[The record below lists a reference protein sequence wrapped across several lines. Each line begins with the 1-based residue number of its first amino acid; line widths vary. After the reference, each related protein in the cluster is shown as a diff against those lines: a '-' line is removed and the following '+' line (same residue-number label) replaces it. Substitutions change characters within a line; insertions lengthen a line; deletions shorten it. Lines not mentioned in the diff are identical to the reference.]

1 MSPRTRLTL
10 STLSAA
16 LCLSGATWSPAVHAC
31 GLEPFLGEICI
42 VPYNFAPRNYAFT
55 NGQIMSIA
63 QNSALFA
70 LLGTTYGGNG
80 IQTFALPDTRG
91 RVIVG
96 AGQSPG
102 TSDYQLGQMGGTEN
116 VTLTVNQM
124 PAHTHAATTTVA
136 VKARGV
142 STEGNAD
149 SPSGNAWAAKSRG
162 TLYSNAAPNVDMA
175 AGAIEVA
182 GASTTI
188 GLTGGSQPF
197 SIVQPYLVLNPIIA
211 LQGIFP
217 SRN

>member
-1 MSPRTRLTL
+1 MSSRTSLITAAL
-10 STLSAA
+10 STAISLSAA
-16 LCLSGATWSPAVHAC
+16 AWSPTTQAC

-42 VPYNFAPRNYAFT
+42 VPYNFEPRNYAFT
-55 NGQIMSIA
+55 HGQIMSIA

-91 RVIVG
+91 RVIIG

-102 TSDYQLGQMGGTEN
+102 TSNYVLGQMGGAEN
-116 VTLTVNQM
+116 VTLSVNQM
-124 PAHTHAATTTVA
+124 PTHSHTATTTVA

-142 STEGNAD
+142 SSDGSVD
-149 SPSGNAWAAKSRG
+149 SPAGNTWAAKSRG
-162 TLYSNAAPNVDMA
+162 ALYSNAAPNVDMA
-175 AGAIEVA
+175 AGAIEVS
-182 GASTTI
+182 GVGTTI
-188 GLTGGSQPF
+188 GASGGSQPF

>member
-1 MSPRTRLTL
+1 MSTRTSLFTAAL
-10 STLSAA
+10 STTIGLSAVA
-16 LCLSGATWSPAVHAC
+16 WSPASQAC

-42 VPYNFAPRNYAFT
+42 VPYNFAPRDYAFT

-96 AGQSPG
+96 AGQGPG
-102 TSDYQLGQMGGTEN
+102 TSNYVLGQMGGAEN

-124 PAHTHAATTTVA
+124 PAHTHSAATTVT

-142 STEGNAD
+142 SSEGNAD
-149 SPSGNAWAAKSRG
+149 NPAGNAWAAKSRG
-162 TLYSNAAPNVDMA
+162 ALYSNAAPNVDMA
-175 AGAIEVA
+175 AGAIEVS
-182 GASTTI
+182 GVGTTI
-188 GLTGGSQPF
+188 GNSGGNQPF
-197 SIVQPYLVLNPIIA
+197 SIMQPYLVLNPIIA

>member
-1 MSPRTRLTL
+1 MSPRARLTL
-10 STLSAA
+10 STLATA
-16 LCLSGATWSPAVHAC
+16 LGLSGATFSPPVLAC

-96 AGQSPG
+96 AGQGPG

-124 PAHTHAATTTVA
+124 PAHTHTATTTVT

-142 STEGNAD
+142 STEGNVD
-149 SPSGNAWAAKSRG
+149 SPSGNAWAAKSRSA
-162 TLYSNAAPNVDMA
+162 LYSNAAPNVDMA
-175 AGAIEVA
+175 AGAIEV
-182 GASTTI
+182 GNVVSSI
-188 GLTGGSQPF
+188 GSTGGNQPF